1 MLAIDLML
9 FQSMT
14 STVSAISSLK
24 HTIET
29 QSIGVS
35 KTSDK
40 FIQGKQK
47 VNYKSPASHSKSGTQ
62 QGLRYTQNFPT
73 GWINFISQTNS
84 LETMTKIRTL
94 CYCHVSLLIQILPRN
109 IYQVSVQCYEHEVSL
124 GLVLPNAN

>member
-1 MLAIDLML
+1 MLAIDLLL
-9 FQSMT
+9 FHSMT
-14 STVSAISSLK
+14 STVSAISSLR

-40 FIQGKQK
+40 YIQVKQR
-47 VNYKSPASHSKSGTQ
+47 VNYKSPASHSKSSTQ
-62 QGLRYTQNFPT
+62 QGLRYTQNFPK
-73 GWINFISQTNS
+73 GWINSISQTNS

-94 CYCHVSLLIQILPRN
+94 HHRHISLLIQILPRN
-109 IYQVSVQCYEHEVSL
+109 IYQVSVQYYEHEVLL